1 MSEAPLAAPRG
12 PDESVL
18 ALFGS
23 ILKAAEAKDFA
34 LWCSVV
40 NDQVKAAIPQAHF
53 ETVAESLSG
62 YLRSPEAKCA
72 YMGELRHEGHL
83 VHFWKIT
90 APGTRSDLLFRMAV
104 REGKV
109 SGVLFS
115 SPFSGAAEK
124 KKG

>member
-1 MSEAPLAAPRG
+1 MDSAPAPDDNPIFRLSG
-12 PDESVL
+12 T
-18 ALFGS
+18 
-23 ILKAAEAKDFA
+23 ILKATETKDYV

-40 NDQVKAAIPQAHF
+40 NEQVREAIPQAHF
-53 ETVAESLSG
+53 ETVSESLG
-62 YLRSPEAKCA
+62 VYLRSSEASCA
-72 YMGELRHEGHL
+72 YMGEMRHEGHS
-83 VHFWKIT
+83 VHFWKIS

-104 REGKV
+104 RDGLV